1 MAVQEELQSQLD
13 GISNWTHVSFKKNII
28 TNMERILDD
37 EEIIIDVLEG
47 FYRGRVVVG
56 SGSGTPGVFCLTD
69 QRLVFLANGDTR
81 AKPEVLEFS
90 HLSGV
95 RTRRGAASNRV
106 TFVQNEIE
114 TVLTTTR
121 DENQVH
127 SFLSALRER
136 MESGGRPTTKT
147 STKRTA
153 PNSKKVQPPA
163 GDSPR
168 NPAADSGLP
177 SGPQAQSVTNHD
189 EDDDEPETLPD
200 LSPAEEKLRNLNF
213 LHSEARKIFAE
224 VNKYKSF
231 NEEPAF
237 LQQLIDDLLYIAN
250 LCISGDEQLS
260 DESKLFVSMV
270 LMPLRQSLVKDREL
284 LVDLFRVESL
294 PLRKRRAV
302 LAQWNLF
309 ANELRKAA
317 RHESSQS
324 LRSLAYL
331 RAYDRQQDTS
341 HFDKMAALF
350 YSFAQVLLKA
360 DGNITDQHAKRLQKI
375 RQIIYGEREAE
386 GASTD
391 KLKEKKPAVKVSQA
405 GEEESLEEIM
415 LSVNRLIGMDKVKTQ
430 IETFVNLMKVHR
442 ERELRGLPVT
452 EFSMHA
458 VFYGPPGTG
467 KTTIARYIGKVF
479 RALGLLQSGHMV
491 ETDRS
496 GMVAGF
502 VGQTAIQTAE
512 VVDQAMDGVLFIDE
526 AYTLSPR
533 SGGKDFGQ
541 EAIDTLLKRMEDH
554 RDRLAVIV
562 AGYPDEM
569 KEFLDTNPGLKSRFN
584 RYFYFDHY
592 EPDELLRIFDVFIE
606 NAMFTLTSPA
616 RRELLGLLTALH
628 RKRDKAFGNGRLVR
642 NLFERIVEKQ
652 ANRIAGITPLTDHL
666 LCSITKHDIPTRAE
680 IASENRW

>member
-1 MAVQEELQSQLD
+1 MAVQEELESQLD
-13 GISNWTHVSFKKNII
+13 GITNWIHVSFKKNII
-28 TNMERILDD
+28 TNMQRVLED
-37 EEIIIDVLEG
+37 EEVIIDVLEG

-81 AKPEVLEFS
+81 ARPEVLEFS

-106 TFVQNEIE
+106 TFVQDEIE

-136 MESGGRPTTKT
+136 MESGGRTA
-147 STKRTA
+147 KRTNATPKA
-153 PNSKKVQPPA
+153 PKKRNETALTKDSKH
-163 GDSPR
+163 DSPSE
-168 NPAADSGLP
+168 SGLP
-177 SGPQAQSVTNHD
+177 AGPQDKMRTHED
-189 EDDDEPETLPD
+189 EDDEPETLPK

-250 LCISGDEQLS
+250 LCISGDEHLS

-317 RHESSQS
+317 RYETSRS

-360 DGNITDQHAKRLQKI
+360 DGNISEQHAKRLQKI

-391 KLKEKKPAVKVSQA
+391 KLQAKKPAVKVSQA

-467 KTTIARYIGKVF
+467 KTTIARYVGKVF
-479 RALGLLQSGHMV
+479 RALGLLKSGHMV

-502 VGQTAIQTAE
+502 VGQTAIQTTE
-512 VVDQAMDGVLFIDE
+512 VIDQALDGVLFIDE

-541 EAIDTLLKRMEDH
+541 EAIDTLLKRMEDN

-569 KEFLDTNPGLKSRFN
+569 KIFLDTNPGLKSRFN

-592 EPDELLRIFDVFIE
+592 EPEELLRIFDVFIE
-606 NAMFTLTSPA
+606 NAMFSLTSPA
-616 RRELLGLLTALH
+616 RRELLGLLTSLH

>member
-1 MAVQEELQSQLD
+1 MAVQEELETQLD
-13 GISNWTHVSFKKNII
+13 GITNWTHVSFKKNIV
-28 TNMERILDD
+28 TNMQRILED

-69 QRLVFLANGDTR
+69 QRLVFVANGDTR
-81 AKPEVLEFS
+81 AKPEILEFS
-90 HLSGV
+90 HISSV
-95 RTRRGAASNRV
+95 RTRRGAASHRV
-106 TFVQNEIE
+106 TFVQQEIE
-114 TVLTTTR
+114 TTLTTTR
-121 DENQVH
+121 DENQVK

-136 MESGGRPTTKT
+136 MASGGRPAQQEKTTPKSPKPKDT
-147 STKRTA
+147 HPRD
-153 PNSKKVQPPA
+153 
-163 GDSPR
+163 GDSPQDT
-168 NPAADSGLP
+168 PVDLGLP
-177 SGPQAQSVTNHD
+177 PGPQDKLRWD
-189 EDDDEPETLPD
+189 EDQDEEPEALPQ

-213 LHSEARKIFAE
+213 LHSEARKIFVE

-237 LQQLIDDLLYIAN
+237 LQQLIDDLLYIAHV
-250 LCISGDEQLS
+250 CIGGDDQLS

-317 RHESSQS
+317 RHETSQS

-331 RAYDRQQDTS
+331 RAYDRQQDTA

-360 DGNITDQHAKRLQKI
+360 DGNISAQHAKRLQKI

-386 GASTD
+386 GSSTD
-391 KLKEKKPAVKVSQA
+391 KLRAKKPEVKVSQA

-415 LSVNRLIGMDKVKTQ
+415 LNVNRLIGMDRVKTQ

-467 KTTIARYIGKVF
+467 KTTIARYVGKVF
-479 RALGLLQSGHMV
+479 RALGLLKSGHMV

-502 VGQTAIQTAE
+502 VGQTAIQTTE
-512 VVDQAMDGVLFIDE
+512 VIDQALDGVLFIDE

-541 EAIDTLLKRMEDH
+541 EAIDTLLKRMEDN

-569 KEFLDTNPGLKSRFN
+569 KIFLDTNPGLKSRFN

-592 EPDELLRIFDVFIE
+592 EPDELLRIFDVFLE

-666 LCSITKHDIPTRAE
+666 LCSITKYDIPTRAE
-680 IASENRW
+680 IAAENRW

>member
-1 MAVQEELQSQLD
+1 MAVQEELESQLD
-13 GISNWTHVSFKKNII
+13 GITNWTHVSFKKNII
-28 TNMERILDD
+28 TNMQRVLDD
-37 EEIIIDVLEG
+37 DEVIIDVLEG

-81 AKPEVLEFS
+81 ANPEVLEFS

-106 TFVQNEIE
+106 TFVQHEIE

-136 MESGGRPTTKT
+136 MEVGGRSAKKT
-147 STKRTA
+147 NATPKGPKRKNA
-153 PNSKKVQPPA
+153 SPPFN
-163 GDSPR
+163 DSSF
-168 NPAADSGLP
+168 DSSSDPGLP
-177 SGPQAQSVTNHD
+177 AGPQAKAGSN
-189 EDDDEPETLPD
+189 EEEDDEPETPPR

-213 LHSEARKIFAE
+213 LHTEARKVFAE

-250 LCISGDEQLS
+250 LCISGDENLS

-317 RHESSQS
+317 RHETSQS

-360 DGNITDQHAKRLQKI
+360 DGNISDQHAKRLQKI

-391 KLKEKKPAVKVSQA
+391 KLQARKPAVKVSQA

-415 LSVNRLIGMDKVKTQ
+415 ISVNRLIGMDKVKTQ

-467 KTTIARYIGKVF
+467 KTTIARYVGKVF
-479 RALGLLQSGHMV
+479 RALGLLKSGHMV

-502 VGQTAIQTAE
+502 VGQTAIQTTE
-512 VVDQAMDGVLFIDE
+512 VIDQALDGVLFIDE

-541 EAIDTLLKRMEDH
+541 EAIDTLLKRMEDN

-569 KEFLDTNPGLKSRFN
+569 KIFLDTNPGLKSRFN

-592 EPDELLRIFDVFIE
+592 EPEELLRIFDVFIE

-616 RRELLGLLTALH
+616 RRELLGLLTSLH